1 MQDWTGQA
9 LCTDP
14 NGCGQGGQGRGVARR
29 VSVQRRHRIAPPP
42 LLPFSHRRTFQRAIT
57 VLSLHS
63 RCLNRTR
70 REQNRG
76 AWPPWAVQRNS
87 LSAALQ
93 QGRRHCSVWAEH
105 RRKHCLRHSLLL
117 SLWHFSIFVVDFWA
131 GSLARSPGSF
141 LPVQTPAHA
150 LRPALLTEECRAARA
165 TLLSQYPKLPA
176 ASLLLSHPT
185 SAQRRARQTHTERSN
200 PLR

>member
-1 MQDWTGQA
+1 MDG
-9 LCTDP
+9 
-14 NGCGQGGQGRGVARR
+14 GQGGQGRGVARR

-117 SLWHFSIFVVDFWA
+117 SLWHFSIFVVDFLGWIP
-131 GSLARSPGSF
+131 STLAWLLSPCADPCS
-141 LPVQTPAHA
+141 
-150 LRPALLTEECRAARA
+150 RPAPCTADRGVQGCSCDPTFAI
-165 TLLSQYPKLPA
+165 SQTSSCQPVAVAPNLG
-176 ASLLLSHPT
+176 STTGETDSH
-185 SAQRRARQTHTERSN
+185 
-200 PLR
+200 